1 MVNGWDSLQRICI
14 HVTLMVENSDSGNHT
29 TFKYLLSRKYWKKHT
44 KFPISLF
51 TRYWEN
57 HTSFEWI
64 PMVFLF
70 TRLLKNHTS
79 FEWIPM
85 VFLFTR
91 LLKNHTSFEYTD
103 DLVTRLLEN
112 PHKFQMPRVFFLTR
126 NSTQILNTK
135 GFFLK
140 HDYLKI
146 HTSFK

>member
-57 HTSFEWI
+57 HTSF
-64 PMVFLF
+64 
-70 TRLLKNHTS
+70 K
-79 FEWIPM
+79 WIPM